1 MRLRT
6 VVALVGTGLTAAA
19 VVTPVVA
26 NAAKTVTTTNG
37 CVVSVPDPG
46 STTPVKICYSL
57 FQPPAASKAHKVP
70 LVFHSHG
77 WGGSRTTSAT
87 STEVK
92 PYLDA
97 NYGVLSF
104 DQRGFGESNG
114 GKAQIET
121 PEIEGRDV
129 EKLVDLVSHLNWVTQ
144 DGKGDPRIGAVG
156 GADGGGYQ
164 CVGAL

>member
-1 MRLRT
+1 MRLRAA
-6 VVALVGTGLTAAA
+6 VALVGTGLTAVA

-26 NAAKTVTTTNG
+26 NAAKSVTTTNG

-57 FQPPAASKAHKVP
+57 FQPPRATKAHKVP

-77 WGGSRTTSAT
+77 WGGSRTTDPT
-87 STEVK
+87 SSEVK

-104 DQRGFGESNG
+104 DQRGFGQSNG
-114 GKAQIET
+114 GKSQGKN
-121 PEIEGRDV
+121 PDLDGRGV
-129 EKLVDLVSHLNWVTQ
+129 E
-144 DGKGDPRIGAVG
+144 DPVKRVRP
-156 GADGGGYQ
+156 
-164 CVGAL
+164 L